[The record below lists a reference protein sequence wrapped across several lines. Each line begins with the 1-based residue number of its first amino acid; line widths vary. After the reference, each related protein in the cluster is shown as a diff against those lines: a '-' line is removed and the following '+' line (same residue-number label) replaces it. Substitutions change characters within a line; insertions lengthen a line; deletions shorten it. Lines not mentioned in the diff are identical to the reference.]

1 MGKNVTPTQQLS
13 LTWVFSGLNSGH
25 QAVFKTQGFLSG
37 QVNPTFT
44 LGISVTGKKRRGG
57 KKEGKVSL
65 VLYLSFRFCLDSRC
79 LLGPGAQ
86 SSLAGEVEWQRPGC
100 QRHQMELS

>member
-13 LTWVFSGLNSGH
+13 LTWVVSGLNSGH

-44 LGISVTGKKRRGG
+44 LGISVTAPSSFFLNEGAEMILKGKAEGREERKEEEGRGERRKRF
-57 KKEGKVSL
+57 
-65 VLYLSFRFCLDSRC
+65 LSFVSFL
-79 LLGPGAQ
+79 
-86 SSLAGEVEWQRPGC
+86 
-100 QRHQMELS
+100 